1 MVPAIITA
9 KEQRLVRIFGDD
21 YFFEIPLY
29 QRPYAWTT
37 EEVDD
42 LLDDLTDAMNRDSE
56 APYFLGSIVLIKSD
70 GDPKSQVVDGQQ
82 RLTTLTMLF
91 CVMRELSSG
100 KHADELDDFVRERG
114 SELKDTKERFR
125 LSLRERDKDF
135 FESNVQNKGRLE
147 EFLQSDPVDFSDSQ
161 KRIFENVKHLHREL
175 VKLNEERRRKLA
187 NHISKNCFLVVVAG
201 SDSDSAYRIF
211 SVMNDRGLDL
221 SPTDILKAAIIGQ
234 IATNAQ
240 GEYAD
245 KWEDIEAG
253 LGREDFR
260 DLFAHIR
267 MIYRR
272 DKLRGT
278 LQKEFQ
284 DQVLGELDP
293 EKAKRFIDSELEPY
307 ARVYETISKAS
318 HASSRDAEKV
328 NAPLRH
334 LARLDNFDW
343 IPPAMAYFRA
353 KEGQIDDLV
362 NFTRDLE
369 RLAYGLFIRRVNV
382 NERISRYAQ
391 VLNSIEQNCDLADEE
406 SPLQLSKDEIKE
418 ILRELNGDIYS
429 QLRVRMPLLLRLD
442 SLFADAGSSYQ
453 HPVISIEHVLPQSP
467 SEKSEWMRWFPEEG
481 ERKEWTHRLANLVL
495 LSRRKNSQASNYEF
509 DQKKHEYFQ
518 RNGTTTFALTTQV
531 VNESEWTPAVLRSR
545 QKQLIDALKEEWRLV

>member
-1 MVPAIITA
+1 MPAIITA
-9 KEQRLVRIFGDD
+9 KEQRLVKIFGDE
-21 YFFEIPLY
+21 YVFEIPLY

-37 EEVDD
+37 EEVED
-42 LLDDLTDAMNRDSE
+42 LLDDLTDAMERDSE

-70 GDPKSQVVDGQQ
+70 SDPRSQVVDGQQ

-91 CVMRELSSG
+91 CVLRELSSG
-100 KHADELDDFVRERG
+100 KHSEELDDFVRERG
-114 SELKDTKERFR
+114 NELKGARDRFR
-125 LSLRERDKDF
+125 LSLRERDKEF
-135 FESNVQNKGRLE
+135 FESKVQNKGGLE
-147 EFLQSDPVDFSDSQ
+147 EFLQSDPVIFSDSQ
-161 KRIFENVKHLHREL
+161 KRIFDNVKCLHREL
-175 VKLNEERRRKLA
+175 EKLNEEQRQKLA

-201 SDSDSAYRIF
+201 SDGDSAYRIF

-221 SPTDILKAAIIGQ
+221 SPTDILKADIIGRM
-234 IATNAQ
+234 TDAQ
-240 GEYAD
+240 SEYAD

-253 LGREDFR
+253 LGRDDFR

-267 MIYRR
+267 MINRK

-284 DQVLGELDP
+284 VHVLGNLDSD
-293 EKAKRFIDSELEPY
+293 EAKKFIDNELGPY
-307 ARVYETISKAS
+307 AHVYEIISRAS
-318 HASSRDAEKV
+318 HVSSTDAEKV

-362 NFTRDLE
+362 KFIRDLE
-369 RLAYGLFIRRVNV
+369 RLAYGLFIRRINI
-382 NERISRYAQ
+382 NERINRYAQ
-391 VLNSIEQNCDLADEE
+391 VLNSIEQNGDLSDEG
-406 SPLQLSKDEIKE
+406 SLLQLSKDEVQE
-418 ILRELNGDIYS
+418 ILRELDGDIY
-429 QLRVRMPLLLRLD
+429 QQTRVRMPLLLRLD

-467 SEKSEWMRWFPEEG
+467 FEKSEWMRWFPEEG

-509 DQKKHEYFQ
+509 EQKKHEYFQ

-531 VNESEWTPAVLRSR
+531 VNQTEWTPDVLKCR
-545 QKQLIDALKEEWRLV
+545 QEQLIDALKEEWRLD